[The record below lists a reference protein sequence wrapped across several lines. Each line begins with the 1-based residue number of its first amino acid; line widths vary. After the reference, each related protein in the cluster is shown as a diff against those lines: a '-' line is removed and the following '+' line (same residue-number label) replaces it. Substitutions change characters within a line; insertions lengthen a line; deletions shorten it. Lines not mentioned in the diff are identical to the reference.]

1 MGELREF
8 NVIVAGVGGQGILF
22 TTNVIARAALKV
34 GMNFVQSEIHGLS
47 QRYGSIR
54 TELRIGS
61 DVHSPLILE
70 GTLDLLIGMEP
81 LETLRHAPYV
91 SERTTI
97 VMSDH
102 IIPPTAAYLSRSR
115 IPSLEEILDDLK
127 SLRPKRLAVVD
138 AYGLAERAGDY
149 ITANVV
155 ILGAA
160 QATEALPFSNEVL
173 RSAVDELSPPRY
185 RDLNLRAY
193 DLGREAVSLPR

>member
-1 MGELREF
+1 MSEVREF

-22 TTNVIARAALKV
+22 TTNVIARAALKM
-34 GMNFVQSEIHGLS
+34 GINFVQSEIHGLS

-81 LETLRHAPYV
+81 LETLRHAPYI

-102 IIPPTAAYLSRSR
+102 IIPPTIAYLARSR
-115 IPSLEEILDDLK
+115 IPSLEEILDELR
-127 SLRPKRLAVVD
+127 SLRPKRLEVVD

-149 ITANVV
+149 IAANVV
-155 ILGAA
+155 IIGAA
-160 QATEALPFSNEVL
+160 QATGALPFSDEIL
-173 RSAVDELSPPRY
+173 RGTVEELSPPRY

-193 DLGREAVSLPR
+193 DLGREALSLPR

>member
-1 MGELREF
+1 MGEIREF
-8 NVIVAGVGGQGILF
+8 NVMVAGVGGQGILF
-22 TTNVIARAALKV
+22 TTNVIARAALKM
-34 GMNFVQSEIHGLS
+34 GINFVQSEIHGLS

-61 DVHSPLILE
+61 EVHSPLILE

-81 LETLRHAPYV
+81 LETLRQAPYI
-91 SERTTI
+91 SERTSI

-102 IIPPTAAYLSRSR
+102 IIPPISAYLARLR
-115 IPSLEEILDDLK
+115 VPSLEEILDDLR

-138 AYGLAERAGDY
+138 AYGLAEKAGDY
-149 ITANVV
+149 IAANVV

-160 QATEALPFSNEVL
+160 QAIGSLPFPNGVL
-173 RSAVDELSPPRY
+173 REAVEELSPARY

-193 DLGREAVSLPR
+193 DLGREGVSLPR

>member
-1 MGELREF
+1 
-8 NVIVAGVGGQGILF
+8 
-22 TTNVIARAALKV
+22 
-34 GMNFVQSEIHGLS
+34 S

-81 LETLRHAPYV
+81 LETLRHAPYI

-102 IIPPTAAYLSRSR
+102 IIPPTIAYLARSR
-115 IPSLEEILDDLK
+115 IPSLEEILDELR
-127 SLRPKRLAVVD
+127 SLRPKRLEVVD

-149 ITANVV
+149 IAANVV
-155 ILGAA
+155 IIGAA
-160 QATEALPFSNEVL
+160 QATGALPFSDEIL
-173 RSAVDELSPPRY
+173 RGTVEELSPPRY

-193 DLGREAVSLPR
+193 DLGREALSLPR